1 MRKLLHFLKP
11 YALAAAGALLFMFL
25 QTLSELFLPTLLA
38 DIVDTGI
45 VNGDTGYI
53 LRVGGIML
61 VVALGGTL
69 CIIGGNY
76 LSAKVASGFGRD
88 LRRSLFA
95 RVESFSLQEFNRFGT
110 ASLITRSTN
119 DINQVQMFLLMFMR
133 MMVTSPLMLIGGI
146 IMALSRDVEL
156 SKTIVVAIPLLAAAV
171 TFIALKALPLFK
183 EMQLKL
189 DRLNLVLREYL
200 TGIRVIRA
208 FNRTGHEKRRYNQA
222 NLDLTATAV
231 RVNRII
237 AALLPVM
244 MFSLNIT
251 TVAIIWY
258 GSRRIDSGQM
268 MVGDLMAF
276 LQYVMLILFSLI
288 MVSMLFVIIP
298 RASVSV
304 ARINQVLDTVPEIKD
319 PPQPRPAGRPGGRVE
334 FREVTFT
341 YPGAEKP
348 ALSGISFSAGP
359 GEVTAI
365 IGGTGSGKSTLANLM
380 LRFYDV
386 DSGAILVDGVDVREM
401 SQGELRQKIGYV
413 PQKSF
418 LFSGS
423 VASNIRF
430 GHRGASDEEVRRA
443 AEAAQAADFIAGLA
457 GGYEA
462 EIAQGGVNVSGGQ
475 KQRLAIARA
484 LVRRPEIY
492 IFDDSFS
499 ALDFKTDARV
509 RAALKE
515 ETAGS
520 TVFIIAQRVG
530 TVMDADRIIVLD
542 GGTIC
547 GIGTHREL
555 LESCAVYR
563 EIVLSQLSEEEI
575 A

>member
-319 PPQPRPAGRPGGRVE
+319 PPQPRPAGRPGGRH
-334 FREVTFT
+334 R
-341 YPGAEKP
+341 PR
-348 ALSGISFSAGP
+348 AGDLP
-359 GEVTAI
+359 
-365 IGGTGSGKSTLANLM
+365 
-380 LRFYDV
+380 
-386 DSGAILVDGVDVREM
+386 
-401 SQGELRQKIGYV
+401 
-413 PQKSF
+413 
-418 LFSGS
+418 
-423 VASNIRF
+423 
-430 GHRGASDEEVRRA
+430 
-443 AEAAQAADFIAGLA
+443 
-457 GGYEA
+457 
-462 EIAQGGVNVSGGQ
+462 
-475 KQRLAIARA
+475 
-484 LVRRPEIY
+484 
-492 IFDDSFS
+492 
-499 ALDFKTDARV
+499 
-509 RAALKE
+509 
-515 ETAGS
+515 
-520 TVFIIAQRVG
+520 
-530 TVMDADRIIVLD
+530 
-542 GGTIC
+542 
-547 GIGTHREL
+547 
-555 LESCAVYR
+555 
-563 EIVLSQLSEEEI
+563 
-575 A
+575 

>member
-1 MRKLLHFLKP
+1 MLKLLRFLKP
-11 YALAAAGALLFMFL
+11 YSLAAAGVLVFMFL

-53 LRVGGIML
+53 LKVGGLML

-76 LSAKVASGFGRD
+76 LSAKVAAGFGRD
-88 LRRSLFA
+88 LRSSLFA

-171 TFIALKALPLFK
+171 TIIALKALPLFQ
-183 EMQLKL
+183 EMQQKL
-189 DRLNLVLREYL
+189 DRLNLVLRENL

-208 FNRTGHEKRRYNQA
+208 FNRTDHEKRRYNEA
-222 NLDLTATAV
+222 NRDLTSTAV

-237 AALLPVM
+237 ASMLPVM

-258 GSRRIDSGQM
+258 GGMRIDSGQM

-288 MVSMLFVIIP
+288 MVSMLFVMIP

-304 ARINQVLDTVPEIKD
+304 ARINEVLDTVPEIKD
-319 PPQPRPAGRPGGRVE
+319 PPQPRRAGGPGGRVE
-334 FREVTFT
+334 FKNVTFS

-348 ALSGISFSAGP
+348 ALSRISFSAGP

-401 SQGELRQKIGYV
+401 SPDELRQKIGYV

-423 VASNIRF
+423 VADNIRF
-430 GHRGASDEEVRRA
+430 GRRSASDAEVRHA

-462 EIAQGGVNVSGGQ
+462 EIAQGGVNISGGQ

-515 ETAGS
+515 ITAGS
-520 TVFIIAQRVG
+520 TVFIIAQRVS

-542 GGTIC
+542 GGSIC
-547 GIGTHREL
+547 GMGTHREL

-563 EIVLSQLSEEEI
+563 EIVLSQLAEEEI

>member
-1 MRKLLHFLKP
+1 MLKLLRFLKP
-11 YALAAAGALLFMFL
+11 YSLAAAGVLVFMFL

-53 LRVGGIML
+53 LKVGGLML

-76 LSAKVASGFGRD
+76 LSAKVAAGFGRD
-88 LRRSLFA
+88 LRSSLFA

-171 TFIALKALPLFK
+171 TIIALKALPLFQ
-183 EMQLKL
+183 EMQQKL
-189 DRLNLVLREYL
+189 DRLNLVLRENL

-208 FNRTGHEKRRYNQA
+208 FNRTDHEKRRYNEA
-222 NLDLTATAV
+222 NRDLTSTAV

-237 AALLPVM
+237 ASMLPVM

-258 GSRRIDSGQM
+258 GGMRIDSGQM

-288 MVSMLFVIIP
+288 MVSMLFVMIP

-304 ARINQVLDTVPEIKD
+304 ARINEVLDTVPEIKD
-319 PPQPRPAGRPGGRVE
+319 PPQPRRAGGPGGRVE
-334 FREVTFT
+334 FKNVTFS

-348 ALSGISFSAGP
+348 ALSRISFSAGP

-401 SQGELRQKIGYV
+401 SQDELRQKIGYV

-423 VASNIRF
+423 VADNIRF
-430 GHRGASDEEVRRA
+430 GRRSASDAEVRHA

-462 EIAQGGVNVSGGQ
+462 EIAQGGVNISGGQ

-515 ETAGS
+515 ITAGS
-520 TVFIIAQRVG
+520 TVFIIAQRVS

-542 GGTIC
+542 GGSIC
-547 GIGTHREL
+547 GMGTHREL

-563 EIVLSQLSEEEI
+563 EIVLSQLAEEEI